1 MRYGGAVVWGK
12 LVAVGSVLAALL
24 GSGGCG
30 EEPQKLPE
38 LVVAEVGDAVIT
50 VAEFK
55 AFNARI
61 PEGMKQGE
69 SHEAV
74 RRNVLESLIDKTLL
88 VLEGASTEIEQDPSF
103 KKDLARYE
111 RSQLMNL
118 YVLREVVAKIQITA
132 EEVQQLYRESGRDR
146 ALRLGGIM
154 LASLQEAENIIA
166 RLNAGEEFFALA
178 GDHSLHESSAVN
190 GGDSGIYQVRD
201 QMSPATV
208 EQVLKLQVGQVSA
221 PVLESFHDGDYY
233 IVYKIL
239 DEIPAPLSA
248 SQKVVVEELTLRK
261 RAERLAALGDSLHL
275 AYAPK
280 VRDEAVALLVERAVY
295 GEITL
300 KPDDGD
306 QILCTYGDRELTL
319 QGFIDKVEAITE
331 RKARVVDRAQ
341 ATAMLHE
348 RILPDLLFAAE
359 IKNAGL
365 RQDSLF
371 VADLHLKREE
381 LALDALRQQEV
392 GRHLSVSDEEI
403 RRFYDEHPE
412 KFTMPE
418 TIVAIEIL
426 VAADTLAQRLAQALK
441 DGADPGELAIRH
453 TLREGALHH
462 GGTLNLNLYTQSFFP
477 DIYRVVQGMQP
488 GQVGGPLKID
498 AGYSVFK
505 VIDRTKELTPF
516 NDEAKR
522 RARAYVHI
530 DKSKRG
536 YVEFV
541 RDLRQKYPVKII
553 EENLQKI

>member
-1 MRYGGAVVWGK
+1 VWGRSV
-12 LVAVGSVLAALL
+12 VAAAVLAAFL

-30 EEPQKLPE
+30 EELQKPRE
-38 LVVAEVGDAVIT
+38 PVVAEVGDAVIT
-50 VAEFK
+50 IAEFK

-61 PEGMKQGE
+61 PQGMKQGE
-69 SHEAV
+69 SNEAV
-74 RRNVLESLIDKTLL
+74 KRNVLESLIDKTLL
-88 VLEGASTEIEQDPSF
+88 VLEGAATEVEQDSSF
-103 KKDLARYE
+103 KKELARYE
-111 RSQLMNL
+111 RSRLMSL
-118 YVLREVVAKIQITA
+118 YVQREVVAKIQITP
-132 EEVQQLYRESGRDR
+132 EEVQQLYRESSRDR

-154 LASLQEAENIIA
+154 LESLQEAEGIVE
-166 RLNAGEEFFALA
+166 RLNAGEDFFALA
-178 GDHSLHESSAVN
+178 SDHSLHESSAVN
-190 GGDSGIYQVRD
+190 GGDSGTYQVRD

-208 EQVLKLQVGQVSA
+208 EQVLELQVGQISA
-221 PVLESFHDGDYY
+221 PVRETFPDGDYY
-233 IVYKIL
+233 IVYKVL

-248 SQKVVVEELTLRK
+248 SQKAVVEELTLRK
-261 RAERLAALGDSLHL
+261 RAERLETLGDSLRL

-280 VRDEAVALLVERAVY
+280 VRDEAIGLLVERAADY
-295 GEITL
+295 GEIML
-300 KPDDGD
+300 KPGDGD
-306 QILCTYGDRELTL
+306 QLLCTYADRELTL
-319 QGFIDKVEAITE
+319 QGFLDRVEATTE
-331 RKARVVDRAQ
+331 RKARVADGAQ
-341 ATAMLHE
+341 VAALLHE
-348 RILPDLLFAAE
+348 QILPGLFFAAE
-359 IKNAGL
+359 IEAAGL
-365 RQDSLF
+365 RRDSLF
-371 VADLHLKREE
+371 VADLHSKREE
-381 LALDALRQQEV
+381 LALDTLRRLEV
-392 GRHLSVSDEEI
+392 DRHLSVSDEEI

-418 TIVAIEIL
+418 TTLAIEIL

-462 GGTLNLNLYTQSFFP
+462 GGTLTLNLYTQSFFP
-477 DIYRVVQGMQP
+477 DIYRVVQGMKP

-516 NDEAKR
+516 NDEAER

-536 YVEFV
+536 YVKFV